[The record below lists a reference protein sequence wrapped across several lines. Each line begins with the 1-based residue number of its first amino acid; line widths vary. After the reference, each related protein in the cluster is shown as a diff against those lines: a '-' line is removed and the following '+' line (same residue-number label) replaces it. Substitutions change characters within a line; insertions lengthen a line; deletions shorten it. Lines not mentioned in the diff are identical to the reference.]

1 MITLQL
7 RFYTHFYS
15 TPHLQS
21 LKMFKMIFRGR
32 ESDIGFRADLLEEA
46 LVDKVLEF
54 DIMS

>member
-1 MITLQL
+1 
-7 RFYTHFYS
+7 
-15 TPHLQS
+15 
-21 LKMFKMIFRGR
+21 MFKMIFRGR